1 MSISLLLVRLT
12 RGVSSGQADVG
23 EALLSYLIVE
33 LKFLLAPDLFT
44 SRRFQPQSHNNATQF
59 FRLRRYCTSATG
71 TPWGD

>member
-33 LKFLLAPDLFT
+33 LKFLLAPGLVYIPPLPT
-44 SRRFQPQSHNNATQF
+44 TIA
-59 FRLRRYCTSATG
+59 
-71 TPWGD
+71 